1 MRVVVATDGSEVA
14 RHAARRA
21 LELVREPDELTVVY
35 SSPELPGEDAG
46 GIEGPTETAE
56 EAARQARELD
66 VEALGA
72 IEETVRDLGAI
83 AVDRRVVTGEPG
95 PAICHLADELHA
107 DAVVVGSHGRG
118 LLKQMVL
125 GSVSDYVVRHAPCP
139 VLVVRAGADGNGS
152 GG

>member
-1 MRVVVATDGSEVA
+1 MRVVVATDGSEIA
-14 RHAARRA
+14 R
-21 LELVREPDELTVVY
+21 T
-35 SSPELPGEDAG
+35 
-46 GIEGPTETAE
+46 
-56 EAARQARELD
+56 AARQARELD

-118 LLKQMVL
+118 LLK
-125 GSVSDYVVRHAPCP
+125 
-139 VLVVRAGADGNGS
+139 
-152 GG
+152 